1 MRIEKCYNQKLK
13 VLETIARETSRQI
26 HAQCRDRGELIDAV
40 LERYRDVIDAKDQE
54 IEEARLQNRRL
65 IAMVRFC
72 KHTIRTRWRGKKIAL
87 AKSLAATRREQK
99 RVQVLNE
106 KISSEFAHAKLRW
119 QEISTERKN
128 RRDLEREAL
137 IKSAKGVK
145 TAERDYVS
153 RDSSADDGFREETST
168 RIRQSR
174 RFERIA
180 EVCGRTVA
188 PGFSEI
194 SKRKAD

>member
-1 MRIEKCYNQKLK
+1 M
-13 VLETIARETSRQI
+13 LETIARETSRQI

-65 IAMVRFC
+65 IAMRDFAN
-72 KHTIRTRWRGKKIAL
+72 TQSERDGEEKIAL

-128 RRDLEREAL
+128 RRRFGTRSFD
-137 IKSAKGVK
+137 KSAKGVK
-145 TAERDYVS
+145 TA
-153 RDSSADDGFREETST
+153 
-168 RIRQSR
+168 
-174 RFERIA
+174 
-180 EVCGRTVA
+180 
-188 PGFSEI
+188 
-194 SKRKAD
+194 